1 MGVVYEAWD
10 RERKT
15 RIALKTLRHLDG
27 ASVMRFKNEF
37 RALADLSHPNL
48 IRLGEL
54 FCENGQ
60 WFFTMELVEDAAV
73 FLSWVRPY
81 DPDPSDAETMD
92 TGTALAS
99 SAEQGLAEPTGRFDE
114 TGLRSALSQLA
125 LGACAL
131 HEAGKVHRDI
141 KPSNVLVT
149 PKGRALLVDFGL
161 VTDVATGSGASEAT
175 VVGTAIYM

>member
-27 ASVMRFKNEF
+27 ASVLRFKNEF
-37 RALADLSHPNL
+37 RALSDLSHPNL

-60 WFFTMELVEDAAV
+60 WFFTMDLIEDAAA
-73 FLSWVRPY
+73 FLRWVRPG
-81 DPDPSDAETMD
+81 DPASAEAETVSNAVAAAAA
-92 TGTALAS
+92 TSAPPPSGT
-99 SAEQGLAEPTGRFDE
+99 FDE
-114 TGLRSALSQLA
+114 SRLRSALGQLA
-125 LGACAL
+125 LGAYAL

-141 KPSNVLVT
+141 KPSNVLVAPT
-149 PKGRALLVDFGL
+149 GRAVLVD
-161 VTDVATGSGASEAT
+161 
-175 VVGTAIYM
+175 